1 MYVEYSKPL
10 MRQHRAPSEPSSL
23 ALSAGISEARGA
35 HNVSREAGGGSWRL
49 LSGGDSFC
57 NVATSGVTIFEWNE
71 AKNRSN
77 LRKHVLDFEE
87 AVEMFGGLVF
97 AEPDTREDYGE
108 NRWAGLGMIR
118 RRAAQVVFSGEP
130 GSIRIVSLRKATR
143 SENKQYEKA
152 VQNRLEES

>member
-1 MYVEYSKPL
+1 
-10 MRQHRAPSEPSSL
+10 
-23 ALSAGISEARGA
+23 
-35 HNVSREAGGGSWRL
+35 
-49 LSGGDSFC
+49 
-57 NVATSGVTIFEWNE
+57 
-71 AKNRSN
+71 
-77 LRKHVLDFEE
+77 
-87 AVEMFGGLVF
+87 MFGGLVF